1 MSPISPLNEIWQNYQ
16 LATDCFKITR
26 RTLVKGDV
34 GLLSNT
40 GFAAASLEDADRIIV
55 KGRNEWDD
63 FVILSLW
70 AVFERLI
77 IDFVREKAK
86 ILLDQHPRQFTEK
99 LHGLVDGQIEFWKI
113 GDKLDLFKGVVDVEL
128 IGQAKQ
134 IKYYRDWIVHK
145 SKIPAANVT
154 PIQAYNVLHRIVT
167 TISAL

>member
-1 MSPISPLNEIWQNYQ
+1 MSPTSPLNEIWQNYQ

-26 RTLVKGDV
+26 RTLVKGDT

-70 AVFERLI
+70 A
-77 IDFVREKAK
+77 
-86 ILLDQHPRQFTEK
+86 
-99 LHGLVDGQIEFWKI
+99 
-113 GDKLDLFKGVVDVEL
+113 
-128 IGQAKQ
+128 

-145 SKIPAANVT
+145 SKMPAANVT
-154 PIQAYNVLHRIVT
+154 PIQAYNVLHRIVS